1 LIFPS
6 MDAHIHR
13 RKSSVALLSV
23 ISNSTLVVLKLL
35 VGILIGSVSVISEAI
50 HSGVDL
56 IASIIALIAVRI
68 SGRPADHGHPF
79 GHGKIENISGAVEAI
94 LIFIAAGW
102 IIFEAVRR
110 LVSGDD
116 PLQEVGW
123 GVGVMFVSSAAN
135 VVVSRMLFKVGK
147 ETQSMALLAD
157 AWHLKTDVWTSAGV
171 MAGLGLIWIVE
182 SIWPGT
188 NWHWIDAV
196 AAISVAMLIIRAAY
210 HLTVE
215 SARDLMDVTLPDEE
229 VAWIREHVSGFKPHV
244 RAFHELRTRKSGPYR
259 FIEFHLLV
267 KSDMSVDESHRITD
281 LISDEIE
288 RRYPHSNVTI
298 HIEPC
303 DGECTS
309 ECEESCLM
317 SVKDREAMRR
327 EERNRSLGRLPL
339 AE

>member
-1 LIFPS
+1 
-6 MDAHIHR
+6 MDAHVHK

-23 ISNSTLVVLKLL
+23 ISNSTLVLLKLV

-56 IASIIALIAVRI
+56 LAAIIALIAVRV
-68 SGRPADHGHPF
+68 SGRPADRDHPF
-79 GHGKIENISGAVEAI
+79 GHGKIENISGAIEAI
-94 LIFIAAGW
+94 LIFIAAAW
-102 IIFEAVRR
+102 IIYEAIRR

-123 GVGVMFVSSAAN
+123 GVAVMFISSAAN
-135 VVVSRMLFKVGK
+135 VVVSSLLFKVGK

-182 SIWPGT
+182 LIWPGI
-188 NWHWIDAV
+188 NFHWIDAV
-196 AAISVAMLIIRAAY
+196 AAISVAILIIRAAY

-215 SARDLMDVTLPDEE
+215 SSRDLMDVTLPDEE
-229 VAWIREHVSGFKPHV
+229 VSWIREHISTYKPQV

-259 FIEFHLLV
+259 FVEFHLLV

-281 LISDEIE
+281 LITDEIE
-288 RRYPHSNVTI
+288 KRFPHSSVTI

-303 DGECTS
+303 DGECVP
-309 ECEESCLM
+309 ECESDCLL
-317 SVKDREAMRR
+317 SEKDRETMRAA
-327 EERNRSLGRLPL
+327 ERNRSKRSFPIT
-339 AE
+339 E